1 MPYIIGLGSTAFTK
15 HSNKSFHSLTEA
27 AITAAIIDTGLGQ
40 LNQIGSIVV
49 GNCAMHAW
57 KQANIRGQVL
67 MTPLQNQGLL
77 NKGTPIV
84 NVEAG
89 CATGILAFH
98 TALSHILS
106 GMSELS
112 LAFGIEKL
120 TFPDDPKM
128 LKSFPLFAGGIDQ
141 ITPES
146 WLEHYPECARSEGL
160 EFQPDPRRLIFLD
173 VHALQAMHALNEGW
187 IDNKDIATVAAKN
200 HCNGT
205 NNELAQYRF
214 DMTPEEVLS
223 DRAIVP
229 PLTRS
234 MCAPLSDGA
243 CAIAICSDSLF
254 KSLPPKTKRSAI
266 QIRSCVLQGGQYRKL
281 SEPDLVHHA
290 AQKAFHQ
297 AQLKPSDIQM
307 VELHDSTSFCEIKHL
322 VSLGI
327 STKETIQSE
336 IRNGRF
342 DEDGDCPVNLSGG
355 LISKGHPLG
364 ATGLGMLYE
373 LCAQMKGTAGT
384 HQTSRPIR
392 FAAAHNGGGLVG
404 LDEALCGVT
413 LLENTNA

>member
-15 HSNKSFHSLTEA
+15 HSDRSFHELTREA
-27 AITAAIIDTGLGQ
+27 VTAALKDTGLDTPHR
-40 LNQIGSIVV
+40 LDSIVV

-67 MTPLQNQGLL
+67 MTPLQNDGLIE
-77 NKGTPIV
+77 KGTPIV

-128 LKSFPLFAGGIDQ
+128 MKSFPLFAGGIDQ
-141 ITPES
+141 LTPKS
-146 WLEHYPECARSEGL
+146 WLQHYPQCAQEEGL
-160 EFQPDPRRLIFLD
+160 DFQPDPRRLIFLD
-173 VHALQAMHALNEGW
+173 VHALQAMYALKKGW
-187 IDNKDIATVAAKN
+187 VDVNDIAAVAAKN

-205 NNELAQYRF
+205 HNPLAQYRF
-214 DMTPEEVLS
+214 DMTPEAVLA
-223 DRAIVP
+223 DRPIVP

-243 CAIAICSDSLF
+243 AAIVICSDAF
-254 KSLPPKTKRSAI
+254 YKTLPQQTQRSAI
-266 QIRSCVLQGGQYRKL
+266 RIRACTLQGGQYRSL
-281 SEPDLVHHA
+281 SAPDLVHHA
-290 AQKAFHQ
+290 ANKAFSH
-297 AQLKPSDIQM
+297 AQLTPSDIQM
-307 VELHDSTSFCEIKHL
+307 VELHDSTAFCEIKHL
-322 VSLGI
+322 ISLGI
-327 STKETIQSE
+327 SSEAHIQRDIQS
-336 IRNGRF
+336 GRF
-342 DEDGDCPVNLSGG
+342 NADGACPVNRSGG

-373 LCAQMKGTAGT
+373 LTQQMRGAAGP
-384 HQTSRPIR
+384 HQVSTPIR
-392 FAAAHNGGGLVG
+392 YAAAHNGGGLVG

-413 LLENTNA
+413 LLENPHA